1 MTPDQFLEFARV
13 FPEPLLLVTVH
24 GEILA
29 MNQAVAKLLNCNR
42 KELREKTLLDLVTDS
57 GDRVIDYLQT
67 CARNRQF
74 SLGSL
79 TFLLP
84 NDRTII
90 CRAEGG
96 VMQPASAESPALII
110 LRLENRSSANLDF
123 AVLNQ
128 KIDELS
134 QEIHRR
140 QQVEATLVKQNQDI
154 EEAFRQLKNTQL
166 KLIQTEKM
174 SSLGQLVAGVAHEI
188 NNPVTFI
195 HGNLAYAEDYL
206 NNLLALVKLYQ
217 TEYPESSPSIQV
229 YEEQID
235 FEFISKDLDSLLS
248 SMRIGT
254 QRILDIVKSL
264 RNFSRLDEA
273 ESKAVDIHEGIEST
287 LVILHNRLQT
297 PLRGGQIEVIR
308 DYGDLPLIH
317 CYPGQ
322 LNQVF
327 MNLIIN
333 AIDALISS
341 DQKRTLEEI
350 REKPSQLRIITK
362 KINSDTITISIKDN
376 GLGICSQDCPH
387 IFNPFFTTKP
397 VGQGTGLGLSIS
409 YQIVTQLHQG
419 QLICNSIPDRGSEFI
434 VEIPIYQKGSKP
446 NLNQPYNF
454 SLASYLDG

>member
-1 MTPDQFLEFARV
+1 MTPEQFLEFARV

-24 GEILA
+24 GEIMA
-29 MNQAVAKLLNCNR
+29 MNQAVAKLLNCHR
-42 KELREKTLLDLVTDS
+42 KELREKTLLDLVMDS
-57 GDRVIDYLQT
+57 GDRVINYLQT

-84 NDRTII
+84 NNETLI

-96 VMQPASAESPALII
+96 LFQPAAADSPALIL
-110 LRLENRSSANLDF
+110 LRLENRSSANVDF
-123 AVLNQ
+123 ELLNE
-128 KIDELS
+128 KINKLS

-140 QQVEATLVKQNQDI
+140 QQVETTLVQKNQ
-154 EEAFRQLKNTQL
+154 ELEAALRELKNTQL

-188 NNPVTFI
+188 NNPVNFI
-195 HGNLAYAEDYL
+195 HGNLYYTEDYL
-206 NNLLALVKLYQ
+206 KKLLTLVKLYQ
-217 TEYPESSPSIQV
+217 AEYPDSSPKIKAYQ
-229 YEEQID
+229 EEID
-235 FEFISKDLDSLLS
+235 LEFIAEDLSSLLS
-248 SMRIGT
+248 SMHIGT
-254 QRILDIVKSL
+254 KRILEIIKSL

-273 ESKAVDIHEGIEST
+273 ESKQVDIHEGIEST
-287 LVILHNRLQT
+287 LVILQHRLQT

-308 DYGDLPLIH
+308 DYGDLPLVD

-327 MNLIIN
+327 MNLISN
-333 AIDALISS
+333 AIDAIIEA

-350 REKPSQLRIITK
+350 REKPGQIKIITRPV
-362 KINSDTITISIKDN
+362 NSEQVRITIKDN
-376 GLGICSQDCPH
+376 GSGICTQDCPH

-397 VGQGTGLGLSIS
+397 VGKGTGLGLSIS

-419 QLICNSIPDRGSEFI
+419 QLICNSLLNHGSEFT
-434 VEIPIYQKGSKP
+434 VEIPIHRAVP
-446 NLNQPYNF
+446 PANWHQPYNF
-454 SLASYLDG
+454 LYVI